1 MQNASCAGKIEIRN
15 FTHRRN
21 FMKKKMKKRSE
32 WVRKSHKRMKK
43 EKDRGIVDFAMIQN
57 HFFKELPEWINQMED
72 PRHEA
77 YITYTQADFIYM
89 GILKNICSVESMSQM
104 EEKFNEQTCIE
115 TLRLL
120 SGDAGL
126 EEMPHYDTLNY
137 YLERLSPECLSD
149 LRRRMIKSLLRGKQ
163 FYRSR
168 LLGKY
173 WRVILDGTGL
183 FYFKEKHCENCLCE
197 TRKDEEGK
205 KTKRY
210 YHKVLEAKLVLGEKL
225 VISLGTEFIENESED
240 VEKQDCETN
249 AAKRLLEKLKK
260 EYPRLP
266 ICIQGD
272 ALYATEPMM
281 RICREN
287 GWEYIFTQLDTRQR
301 IVGES
306 YGWILEGGGGTEVKN
321 IGKELGTGRY
331 ANHVEEVA
339 GKEEAIHVY
348 EYEYAKSREEAEVRV
363 HFEWISSIELTK
375 RNLEEMIYAGRGRW
389 KIENEGFN
397 NQKNGIYRI
406 EHLNSRDSNAM
417 KNHYLLTQIADVLMQ
432 LYLCWNPL
440 VKEIGQS
447 IKNTSSR
454 LLESFRRQIVTD
466 EDVLYIQRYTT
477 VYLE

>member
-1 MQNASCAGKIEIRN
+1 MQNSSCTGKIETRN

-32 WVRKSHKRMKK
+32 WVRKSHKRIKK

-57 HFFKELPEWINQMED
+57 HFFKELPEWIN
-72 PRHEA
+72 
-77 YITYTQADFIYM
+77 
-89 GILKNICSVESMSQM
+89 QM

-260 EYPRLP
+260 EY
-266 ICIQGD
+266 QD
-272 ALYATEPMM
+272 
-281 RICREN
+281 CR
-287 GWEYIFTQLDTRQR
+287 Y
-301 IVGES
+301 V
-306 YGWILEGGGGTEVKN
+306 
-321 IGKELGTGRY
+321 
-331 ANHVEEVA
+331 
-339 GKEEAIHVY
+339 
-348 EYEYAKSREEAEVRV
+348 SREMRYM
-363 HFEWISSIELTK
+363 
-375 RNLEEMIYAGRGRW
+375 R
-389 KIENEGFN
+389 
-397 NQKNGIYRI
+397 Q
-406 EHLNSRDSNAM
+406 SR
-417 KNHYLLTQIADVLMQ
+417 
-432 LYLCWNPL
+432 
-440 VKEIGQS
+440 
-447 IKNTSSR
+447 
-454 LLESFRRQIVTD
+454 
-466 EDVLYIQRYTT
+466 
-477 VYLE
+477 